1 MPAIIERFK
10 SGVKVDITPDPV
22 FPHWG
27 LSQPIV
33 GRLSM
38 PDDQIEANIQAI
50 VEAVCK
56 HRTPALGHF
65 INRAVMM
72 VIPGTMYFPIDIERF
87 YPVATE
93 EELDKLEKRKSGKKK
108 KKEESVQKE
117 VNKVEESDDLIAI
130 M

>member
-1 MPAIIERFK
+1 M
-10 SGVKVDITPDPV
+10 DITPDPV
-22 FPHWG
+22 FPQWG
-27 LSQPIV
+27 LSQPVV

-38 PDDQIEANIQAI
+38 PDDQVEANIQAV

-72 VIPGTMYFPIDIERF
+72 AIPGTMYFPIDIERF

-108 KKEESVQKE
+108 KKEESVQEE
-117 VNKVEESDDLIAI
+117 VKVEKSDDLIAV